1 MEINECDGCRE
12 ASHFFLMSLG
22 RKWLCCSILAS
33 CGTWKIRIRE
43 SLTLCSCWQGGVKT
57 DFWHVDAIDSFW
69 RSLKTVSFTAG
80 PRSVKFKWKGEIW
93 FLRIWLFIYLS
104 FHCLYLCLETLYRE
118 RKKNTN
124 LLIWAVLVSYG
135 QMLWFLFFFPPLI
148 LKI

>member
-57 DFWHVDAIDSFW
+57 DFWHVDAIESFW

-104 FHCLYLCLETLYRE
+104 FRCLYLCLEILYRE
-118 RKKNTN
+118 RKKYQ
-124 LLIWAVLVSYG
+124 LAYLGSVSF
-135 QMLWFLFFFPPLI
+135 LWSNVVISFFFFPPLI